1 MDARRAQGSKSI
13 VFDTRPGSPS
23 YHAWWRGDGDQVSV
37 FLHGYDSIWLP
48 EALLG
53 VDKRAGLAEALF
65 RASRHMTVSLHFNKG
80 LAGSTP
86 EAIRSARETATRS
99 APLRWR
105 SRRPA
110 ARQPTLHC
118 LESRSRRSSRAS
130 MPARWTRRR
139 PNCVGSHPTP
149 ALMCPKATISTP
161 TGRKPSGAPITPVCV
176 GSRRLMIRSDCSP
189 FTTAS
194 AARSGA
200 LMGSPRLNRRR
211 SSWRLAGDLTHAV
224 V

>member
-1 MDARRAQGSKSI
+1 MAAANTLDISMVSAGLTRSEASAVWKPFVDWLAASSSDYTVLGKLDFSDQPSQGVWDMDVRRAQGSKSI

-99 APLRWR
+99 A
-105 SRRPA
+105 
-110 ARQPTLHC
+110 
-118 LESRSRRSSRAS
+118 
-130 MPARWTRRR
+130 
-139 PNCVGSHPTP
+139 
-149 ALMCPKATISTP
+149 
-161 TGRKPSGAPITPVCV
+161 
-176 GSRRLMIRSDCSP
+176 
-189 FTTAS
+189 
-194 AARSGA
+194 
-200 LMGSPRLNRRR
+200 
-211 SSWRLAGDLTHAV
+211 
-224 V
+224 